1 MEVVEVHHLDGFL
14 IALQRS
20 EDVSPSG
27 FVEAVVCW
35 HQCSFC

>member
-1 MEVVEVHHLDGFL
+1 MEVIVHHPDGFL

-27 FVEAVVCW
+27 FVKAVVYG
-35 HQCSFC
+35 HQLSFC